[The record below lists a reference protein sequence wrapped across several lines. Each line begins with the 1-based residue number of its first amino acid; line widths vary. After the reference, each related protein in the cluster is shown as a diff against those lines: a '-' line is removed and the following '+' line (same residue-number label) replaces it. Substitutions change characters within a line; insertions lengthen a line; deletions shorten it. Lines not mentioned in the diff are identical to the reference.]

1 MPPSLRK
8 LSWTL
13 FAPLLLPL
21 AAAQDA
27 SNAAMEVAADL
38 HVAASLF
45 QSHEPI
51 RIRIKGPLTTLK
63 RERSDEEDLDAV
75 AIWQEA
81 DGRTIEADIGI
92 RARGNYRRRPETCR
106 FPPIRLNFKTSKID
120 GTLFHGQDKL
130 KLVTHC
136 RDRSRQYLQA
146 VLREYLTYRMFNT
159 MTDLS
164 YRVRRLDVT
173 YEDTESERDD
183 YESMAF
189 VIEHK
194 DGFSARTG
202 LPILSLPRTFLR
214 DLDPA
219 YTNLTS
225 VFQYMIGNTDFS
237 PLKGAADSD
246 CCHNVNLFGEA
257 GGIIFPVPY
266 DFDMSGMIDADYAS
280 PNPRFRLRNVQQRL
294 YRGRCAFNA
303 HLPATIQAFKDKR
316 EELYA
321 LPDNAEFMDK
331 SSRAK
336 MRRYLESFF
345 KIIDNNKQIDK
356 RLIRACVN

>member
-1 MPPSLRK
+1 MPPIARI

-13 FAPLLLPL
+13 FAPLLLPMAVGQVVTGANL
-21 AAAQDA
+21 
-27 SNAAMEVAADL
+27 EVAAN
-38 HVAASLF
+38 ANESAPLF
-45 QSHEPI
+45 ESHEPI
-51 RIRIKGPLTTLK
+51 KIRIRGPLKKLR
-63 RERSDEEDLDAV
+63 RERSDEEELDAV

-92 RARGNYRRRPETCR
+92 RARGNYRRRRETCT
-106 FPPIRLNFKTSKID
+106 FPPIRLNFKTSTIE

-136 RDRSRQYLQA
+136 RDRSRQYRQA
-146 VLREYLTYRMFNT
+146 VLREYLTYRLFNT

-164 YRVRRLDVT
+164 YRVRRLEVT
-173 YEDTESERDD
+173 YEDTESKRND
-183 YESMAF
+183 YESIAF

-194 DGFSARTG
+194 DGLSARTG
-202 LPILSLPRTFLR
+202 LPILSLPRTYLR

-225 VFQYMIGNTDFS
+225 IFQYMIGNTDFS
-237 PLKGAADSD
+237 PIKGATDAD

-257 GGIIFPVPY
+257 GGVIFPVPY

-303 HLPATIQAFKDKR
+303 HVPATIQAFQDKR
-316 EELYA
+316 DELYA
-321 LPDNAEFMDK
+321 LVDNAEFMDK
-331 SSRAK
+331 SSRTK
-336 MRRYLESFF
+336 MQRYLGSFF
-345 KIIDNNKQIDK
+345 KIIDNDKDVNKRI
-356 RLIRACVN
+356 IEACVK